1 MALTFGQRIQALTN
15 YDADNTSDN
24 ALTDTTTATYSA
36 LTGQW
41 LNDGYREVINL
52 LPRNLL
58 EVCLSKFEFT
68 SNPAGLESHSLT
80 SAGKLYN
87 IQIHNGTRSVEC
99 RPISSRNKGR
109 AEDSGDMLYATTAD
123 PVYYI
128 EGNYINVL
136 PSGVAAEYFAVDYS
150 GMTELAYSNTAISN
164 FPDEA
169 ENLVIMYA
177 AIKALAYLIAN
188 EEDIELYVPV
198 IQNLKQDYGI
208 QIQALK
214 TGGIKPPQQKG
225 A

>member
-1 MALTFGQRIQALTN
+1 M
-15 YDADNTSDN
+15 
-24 ALTDTTTATYSA
+24 
-36 LTGQW
+36 
-41 LNDGYREVINL
+41 
-52 LPRNLL
+52 
-58 EVCLSKFEFT
+58 
-68 SNPAGLESHSLT
+68 
-80 SAGKLYN
+80 
-87 IQIHNGTRSVEC
+87 
-99 RPISSRNKGR
+99 
-109 AEDSGDMLYATTAD
+109 
-123 PVYYI
+123 
-128 EGNYINVL
+128 